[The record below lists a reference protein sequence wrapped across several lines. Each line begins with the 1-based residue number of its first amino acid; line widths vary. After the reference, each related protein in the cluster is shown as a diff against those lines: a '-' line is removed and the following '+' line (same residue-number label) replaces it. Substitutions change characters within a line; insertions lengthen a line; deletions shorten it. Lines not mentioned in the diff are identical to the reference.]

1 MVNSHPSNAD
11 LRSLVR
17 TLEPQLIAWRRD
29 LHQHPE
35 SSFTEYRTASLI
47 VQHLQ
52 ALGYAVT
59 MGAQAQR
66 GQARLWV
73 PDAQHSTA
81 ARQWALAQGANP
93 ALVQRMGNGLTGLWA
108 DLVCP
113 NDNYDGTDCC
123 EEYPLVALRFDMDA
137 LELPEAA
144 SQTHRPARKAFASCR
159 AGLMHA
165 CGHDGHVAVGL
176 GLASLLAQLRPLL
189 RGTVRL
195 IFQPAEEGGIGAH
208 PMELAG
214 ALHGVDYLIGMHLGM
229 QAEHTGD
236 VVCGTDC
243 FLATTTF
250 EITFTGSPAHA
261 GMAPQEGKNAL
272 LAATTAVQNIHA
284 ITRHGDGISRIN
296 IGQLRS
302 GDAPNIIPP
311 QAWLCGETRGISTT
325 INDFMMG
332 EVERMAHA
340 AAQMWGC
347 ECSIRRIGECPSAAS
362 STKLTDRV
370 QSIAK
375 SMGLFRNIRHTA
387 HFWASEDFTWLM
399 NAVQKAGGQAVF
411 IQVGAKRSAGHHT
424 SHFDFDEQ
432 ALCPA
437 LELLARV
444 TLSTLNAQGIV

>member
-1 MVNSHPSNAD
+1 MEQSKSKTSID
-11 LRSLVR
+11 LRALVR
-17 TLEPQLIAWRRD
+17 SFEQQLIAWRRD
-29 LHQHPE
+29 IHQHPE
-35 SSFTEYRTASLI
+35 SNFTEYRTAAL
-47 VQHLQ
+47 VAQHLQ
-52 ALGYAVT
+52 SLGYAVT

-73 PDAQHSTA
+73 PDAQQSTA

-113 NDNYDGTDCC
+113 SDDGADGC
-123 EEYPLVALRFDMDA
+123 EEAPLVALRFDMDA
-137 LELPEAA
+137 LELPEAT
-144 SQTHRPARKAFASCR
+144 SPTHRPARESFASCR
-159 AGLMHA
+159 AGIMHA
-165 CGHDGHVAVGL
+165 CGHDGHVAIGL
-176 GLASLLAQLRPLL
+176 GLAAVLAQLRPLL

-208 PMELAG
+208 PMVLAG
-214 ALHGVDYLIGMHLGM
+214 ALHGVDYLLGMHLGI

-250 EITFTGSPAHA
+250 EITFSGSPAHA

-284 ITRHGDGISRIN
+284 ITRHGDGVSRIN

-311 QAWLCGETRGISTT
+311 RAWLCGETRGISTA

-340 AAQMWGC
+340 AAHMWGC
-347 ECSIRRIGECPSAAS
+347 QCHIKRIGECPSAAS
-362 STKLTDRV
+362 SKKLTDSV

-375 SMGLFRNIRHTA
+375 GMGIFRNIRHTA

-399 NAVQKAGGQAVF
+399 NAVQQAGGQAVF
-411 IQVGAKRSAGHHT
+411 MQVGAHRSAGHHT

-437 LELLARV
+437 LELLTRV
-444 TLSTLNAQGIV
+444 TLNALNARGIA